1 VNRNSGKIRVTRFSI
16 VHDCGQIINPDG
28 TRNQIEGSV
37 IQTMSRTLLEQV
49 EFDRSTITSRDWA
62 TYPILTFPDIPEI
75 EIELISRPN
84 EKPWGVGEAT
94 AAVVPAA
101 ISNAVF
107 DATGIRLRSVPFK
120 PEKVKAALAEL

>member
-1 VNRNSGKIRVTRFSI
+1 
-16 VHDCGQIINPDG
+16 
-28 TRNQIEGSV
+28 
-37 IQTMSRTLLEQV
+37 MSRTLLEQV

-107 DATGIRLRSVPFK
+107 DAAGVRLRSVPFK